1 MPYITSEDRDDLW
14 PIEREILAR
23 PPQTA
28 GEIQYLISVL
38 AAEYLSN
45 TEYRYQNMNDV
56 MGALAGAQQE
66 FYRRHVGPY
75 EDKCIAKN
83 GDVNSNKQLLSETS
97 VGEY

>member
-1 MPYITSEDRDDLW
+1 
-14 PIEREILAR
+14 
-23 PPQTA
+23 
-28 GEIQYLISVL
+28 
-38 AAEYLSN
+38 
-45 TEYRYQNMNDV
+45 MNDV

-75 EDKCIAKN
+75 EDKCITKN